1 MQSFSVHYF
10 ESNAFLIPSL
20 SLWDHIQN
28 WFRSEFFLNSDLNE
42 IWTWVSENL
51 FFKSDSK
58 PKFRWSSNL
67 LQGRRT
73 ISIGCPRHWN
83 TCFINFKNCGN
94 HFYLIQISQSKEKSL
109 SSILALWLSD
119 KNWLPRI
126 EKKVGAKLDQM
137 RLKSLKIVHFECPG
151 QSNPSHCTT

>member
-1 MQSFSVHYF
+1 M
-10 ESNAFLIPSL
+10 
-20 SLWDHIQN
+20 
-28 WFRSEFFLNSDLNE
+28 NE
-42 IWTWVSENL
+42 IWTWVSENF

-67 LQGRRT
+67 LQGLWT

-126 EKKVGAKLDQM
+126 EGKKVSAKLDLM
-137 RLKSLKIVHFECPG
+137 RLKIEQIVQFECPG
-151 QSNPSHCTT
+151 HCDHSYCTIFRVIDLSFQHYLYRITFKTDSGLNFF